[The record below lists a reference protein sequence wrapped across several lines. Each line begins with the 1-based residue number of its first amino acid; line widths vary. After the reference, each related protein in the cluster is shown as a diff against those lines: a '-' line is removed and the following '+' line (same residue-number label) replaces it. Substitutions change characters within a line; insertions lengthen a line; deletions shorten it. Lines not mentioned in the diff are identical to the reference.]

1 MCWTP
6 VVATR
11 ASAKGAAS
19 TKRWVVATF
28 LGGDWCFGN
37 LPVRV
42 VLEECVPVGSLNLFE
57 HLLKVTSEPL
67 GWS

>member
-6 VVATR
+6 VVTTR
-11 ASAKGAAS
+11 TSAKGAAS

-37 LPVRV
+37 LPVGV
-42 VLEECVPVGSLNLFE
+42 VSEECGTVGFLDCFE
-57 HLLKVTSEPL
+57 CLSKVMSEPL

>member
-1 MCWTP
+1 MT
-6 VVATR
+6 TQ

-28 LGGDWCFGN
+28 LGGDWCFEN

-42 VLEECVPVGSLNLFE
+42 VSEECGTVGCFDFFE
-57 HLLKVTSEPL
+57 RLSKVMSEPL

>member
-1 MCWTP
+1 MT
-6 VVATR
+6 TQ

-37 LPVRV
+37 LPVGV
-42 VLEECVPVGSLNLFE
+42 VSEECGTIGFLDCFE
-57 HLLKVTSEPL
+57 RLSNVTSEPL